1 MKKSIVLVHTVLSL
15 ATSFKDQ
22 LLNYL
27 GEDVQIYN
35 IWDDFLAIN
44 PNEVGEFTL
53 ENHNRLF
60 CDLRSAELTG
70 ADLIVVTCSTLT
82 PAVAKIRSF
91 ISIPVIAIDDAMGR
105 EAVCGSSRLLVLATA
120 GSAASS
126 TMEKL
131 MAEAK
136 RAGKQVVID
145 SLVFPEAFTA
155 LKQMEME
162 HHDELVLSGVGRISG
177 YDCVVLAQASMAHLQ
192 ERIAAQCQMKVLAS
206 PQLCMEEVKQ
216 ELKRLNNE
224 KYE

>member
-53 ENHNRLF
+53 ENHTRLF

-82 PAVAKIRSF
+82 PALAKIRSF

-105 EAVCGSSRLLVLATA
+105 EAVCGNSRLLVLATA

-136 RAGKQVVID
+136 RAGNQVVID
-145 SLVFPEAFTA
+145 SLVLPEAFTA